1 MGDGDCDYVLCDVAQ
16 ARWSGLDGSMELL
29 DHKGGI
35 IGRVPAA
42 LLWSHAR
49 MKEVIHEI
57 NQRVRAKSASML
69 EDP

>member
-1 MGDGDCDYVLCDVAQ
+1 
-16 ARWSGLDGSMELL
+16 MELL